1 MTLLTISNDAG
12 GGLLVSDQAASR
24 GAQGCIQIDDA
35 ALGLLQ
41 KQPRLAPFPPLLL
54 EDEVMKLEF
63 LFDIGLIH
71 LECMVQLEG
80 GIDAALLLH
89 ADVFNVAVA

>member
-1 MTLLTISNDAG
+1 VVATLAFLFPIRQPAEVPKGASRSMTL
-12 GGLLVSDQAASR
+12 
-24 GAQGCIQIDDA
+24 
-35 ALGLLQ
+35 
-41 KQPRLAPFPPLLL
+41 PPLLL